1 MDIYRFF
8 HPHHNPRLLSTAPR
22 QQEIGELEQAASETL
37 KAVQR
42 IQQRC
47 TRRPAAPI
55 LPQHFSDIIKALQ
68 FVTSSLATLNDA
80 HPGDT
85 LEELGDLIAERAD
98 LPGWSNW
105 TKLVREQILFS
116 GDPASDLQEQESS
129 EANSKESKKKN
140 EDMAA

>member
-8 HPHHNPRLLSTAPR
+8 HPHHNPRLLGTAPR
-22 QQEIGELEQAASETL
+22 QQEIGELEQAAAELL

-42 IQQRC
+42 TQQRS
-47 TRRPAAPI
+47 TRKAIAPI

-68 FVTSSLATLNDA
+68 FVVSSLATLCDA

-85 LEELGDLIAERAD
+85 LEELGDLISERAD

-105 TKLVREQILFS
+105 TNLVREQIAFS
-116 GDPASDLQEQESS
+116 GEVVNQDQKTLDRKLTSPK
-129 EANSKESKKKN
+129 SKEKD
-140 EDMAA
+140 EEIAA